1 MENRRELTTERLM
14 LERKGV
20 FNEEQTKRFE
30 LTFVC
35 SSMENEGSI
44 LVIGLNPNS
53 RDILTMD
60 TTTFLTLNN
69 LLPMG
74 FSTITVCNLYANIF
88 RKLRM
93 SEIPDND
100 ENMEYLSQ
108 VLERN
113 FDKILICYGNTCLN
127 NHRVQKEKA
136 RLMEL
141 LEP

>member
-1 MENRRELTTERLM
+1 M